1 MEDLIKEYNQRLNEY
16 SNLNFGL
23 DIPLSFKLFD
33 IRLKLANSID
43 SMTHFEGYIN
53 FDNQYIRSSYTR
65 MIKLMEIWYSYE
77 ALLKFTKPNEIT
89 KEVKYKVI
97 SNRILV
103 NAGCEELFENFYRQL
118 IEECKNVNFINDLN
132 RLNLIIQ
139 QDSGLGKT
147 VKTDCERLISSLNNQ
162 GERLSKLEIMA
173 LIYAERNMYIH
184 NGLTPFGNMNHNNR
198 LFLLDLYTQY
208 LCQYIF
214 KLAIYLLSLRIYERL
229 NN

>member
-1 MEDLIKEYNQRLNEY
+1 MVDLIREYNQRLNEY

-97 SNRILV
+97 SNRIFV
-103 NAGCEELFENFYRQL
+103 NAGCEELFENFHRQL
-118 IEECKNVNFINDLN
+118 IEECRNVNFINDLN

-147 VKTDCERLISSLNNQ
+147 VKTDCERLISSLNNP

-214 KLAIYLLSLRIYERL
+214 KLAIHLLSLRIYERL